1 MTYTQCTIL
10 KHSVEFK
17 LLSSGYISVGVD
29 GWLVGNYENDSEAI
43 VAALEHIRVAEGM
56 TKRPLL
62 SGRARAELREMTT
75 VDAG

>member
-1 MTYTQCTIL
+1 MTYTQCKIL
-10 KHSVEFK
+10 NHTVEFK

-29 GWLVGNYENDSEAI
+29 GWLVGNYESDSAAI
-43 VAALEHIRVAEGM
+43 VAALEHVRLADGM

-62 SGRARAELREMTT
+62 PGRVRAAMREMAT

>member
-1 MTYTQCTIL
+1 MDYTQCKIMNHT
-10 KHSVEFK
+10 VEFK

-29 GWLVGNYENDSEAI
+29 GWLVGNYESDSAAI
-43 VAALEHIRVAEGM
+43 VAALEHVRLADGM

-62 SGRARAELREMTT
+62 PNRVRAALRQMTA